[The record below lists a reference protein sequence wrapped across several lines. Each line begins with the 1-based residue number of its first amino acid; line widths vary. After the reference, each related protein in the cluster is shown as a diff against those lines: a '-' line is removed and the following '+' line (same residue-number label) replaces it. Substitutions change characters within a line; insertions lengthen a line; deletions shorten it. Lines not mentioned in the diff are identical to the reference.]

1 MSGKGTSGLT
11 KSALLALTWTVI
23 QNFYK
28 RKHTRGTSKTKDFK
42 DKKYMLSGG
51 KGIKK
56 ETVMA
61 DIPKKAKDIIQDRI
75 RQRVRELPDENK
87 EARAEN
93 IAGSLISDD
102 SFLGNI
108 GNIFTR
114 AITGISPEPS
124 DADAEDSPD
133 SMDVPISSPSTSEDE
148 SELITAEFNKA
159 IKQLKR
165 KIKSSEGKEEAEQLA
180 NEFIQ
185 GTRGRSLSQDNT
197 LVSLNSIIKRM
208 IEGGYLGNNDEILI
222 SLADIGTEFLY
233 NTGRITQEQR
243 EERIGQ
249 IGFGALP
256 LFAANRNI
264 PQQFTVTFENPMG
277 ETVTKKV
284 ESKIRRR
291 EFETNKQYLKRLQEL
306 LRVDLSIYEDT
317 RAENYQRDLINELRI
332 VSNKVRGQGAQQ
344 RKRQKEREDR
354 DKLLKESQE
363 RAQKQQEQ
371 ETKKITKTIKKTE
384 KKAIVREEQARGE
397 RADIKSNLKI
407 LLDQNPIL
415 RAQYKNIEKR
425 IDRTKLKEGDDMK
438 LPKEQVN
445 QIVANIPEQY
455 RSVLAPSV
463 RTMLGGNRGLDM
475 NTIASGVLGL
485 TLTSVAGPI
494 AGSVGSSV
502 ANYMLNTLNIDL
514 NDYVFAEPETPSIQ
528 PEVEEPEML
537 TPTLEEPERPTPMRE
552 VPPLT
557 TPKEIKKITTKTTI
571 TEKPKEDQ
579 KDIYATGWMPFKQPI
594 GLDASTRELK
604 NWLEFHEKEYMN
616 PSVPTIG
623 GMAQKAVDYYEHRLE
638 EYMRRTGRGIRKP
651 DEKEKEQK
659 QREPRFPTERTDEK
673 KPRTE
678 KEEIEDAEIELFAM
692 DEGKGQSTEYKSWL
706 RSLYETVANL
716 IPETPQVIRNVA
728 RRVVD
733 SGLIRT
739 DSHPIM
745 TPGMVD
751 LVDDT
756 YKKVKA
762 STRPTPDVPK
772 RGATVGAVAGAV
784 GSSIGQGGTA
794 QGALGGIIPG
804 AVAGAAA
811 TYLTARQLREFYIRR
826 GENPDDPVISKRI
839 KYLTTIPATIA
850 GGMIGYGKTG
860 QTITSGA
867 GITEKKINVDPKVLA
882 ETQAQLDQ
890 EPSKNKQWIPKAIQ
904 PTTAILDQS
913 QQERYADDLEFVAF
927 NYIPPTSEG
936 AQGTINTNPLKR
948 QQYMGDEIRYTNAGV
963 FIPYN
968 TWSQINNTND
978 ITEQRIRELALGQK
992 PLVPLPDLKFIAQDN
1007 ETTFENMAE
1016 YHYVNNENTAI
1027 EYQSPYSDFSDVR
1040 NYWAINEQSELFTIN
1055 P

>member
-1 MSGKGTSGLT
+1 MSGKGTSGIT
-11 KSALLALTWTVI
+11 QKALLALTWAI
-23 QNFYK
+23 LKKFYQ
-28 RKHTRGTSKTKDFK
+28 RKHITNTAKIKDFK
-42 DKKYMLSGG
+42 DKKYMTSGG
-51 KGIKK
+51 KEIKQS
-56 ETVMA
+56 TVMA
-61 DIPKKAKDIIQDRI
+61 DIPQEAKDIIQERI
-75 RQRVRELPDENK
+75 RQRVREQPDENK
-87 EARAEN
+87 IARTEN
-93 IAGSLISDD
+93 IAGSLLSDD
-102 SFLGNI
+102 SFLRTI
-108 GNIFTR
+108 GNIFTS
-114 AITGISPEPS
+114 AITGISPQPS

-148 SELITAEFNKA
+148 SELITIEFNKA

-165 KIKSSEGKEEAEQLA
+165 QIKSSEGKQEAERLA
-180 NEFIQ
+180 NEFIE
-185 GTRGRSLSQDNT
+185 GTSARSLSQDNT
-197 LVSLNSIIKRM
+197 LVSLNSIIRRM
-208 IEGGYLGNNDEILI
+208 IQGGYVGNNEETLI
-222 SLADIGTEFLY
+222 SLSDIGTDFLY
-233 NTGRITQEQR
+233 NTGRITQEER
-243 EERIGQ
+243 EERLGQ
-249 IGFGALP
+249 IGFGAMP
-256 LFAANRNI
+256 TFATNRNI

-277 ETVTKKV
+277 ETVTKQV

-291 EFETNKQYLKRLQEL
+291 QTETNEQYLKRLKEL
-306 LRVDLSIYEDT
+306 LRADMSMYDET
-317 RAENYQRDLINELRI
+317 RVENYRRNLVNEFRI
-332 VSNKVRGQGAQQ
+332 VSNKVRAQGAQQ
-344 RKRQKEREDR
+344 RKRQKEREER
-354 DKLLKESQE
+354 AKLLKESQE
-363 RAQKQQEQ
+363 RAQAQQEE
-371 ETKKITKTIKKTE
+371 ETKKITKTIRKTE
-384 KKAIVREEQARGE
+384 KKAIAREEQARGE

-407 LLDQNPIL
+407 LLEQNPIL

-425 IDRTKLKEGDDMK
+425 IERTNLKEGDDMK

-528 PEVEEPEML
+528 PQVEEPVMS
-537 TPTLEEPERPTPMRE
+537 TPTLEESDMPTPMRE
-552 VPPLT
+552 VPPLVQ
-557 TPKEIKKITTKTTI
+557 PKEIKKITTKTSST

-579 KDIYATGWMPFKQPI
+579 KDIYATGWMAYKQPI
-594 GLDASTRELK
+594 GLDSSTRELK
-604 NWLEFHEKEYMN
+604 TWLEIHEKEYMN
-616 PSVPTIG
+616 PSVPNIG
-623 GMAQKAVDYYEHRLE
+623 GAAQRAIEYYEHRLE
-638 EYMRRTGRGIRKP
+638 EYMRRTGKAIRKP

-659 QREPRFPTERTDEK
+659 QREPRFPTEETDEK
-673 KPRTE
+673 K
-678 KEEIEDAEIELFAM
+678 EIEDAEIELFAM
-692 DEGKGQSTEYKSWL
+692 EESKGQSNEYKSWL

-716 IPETPQVIRNVA
+716 LPETPQVIRDVA
-728 RRVVD
+728 RRVID

-762 STRPTPDVPK
+762 DKRPRRTDVE
-772 RGATVGAVAGAV
+772 RGGRVGAVAGAV
-784 GSSIGQGGTA
+784 GSGLTGSGIISGQE
-794 QGALGGIIPG
+794 ALGGIIPG
-804 AVAGAAA
+804 AVAGATTA
-811 TYLTARQLREFYIRR
+811 YLTAQQLRQFYIRR
-826 GENPDDPVISKRI
+826 GENPDDPVISRRI

-860 QTITSGA
+860 QTIISGA
-867 GITEKKINVDPKVLA
+867 GITEKKIQVDPKVLA

-904 PTTAILDQS
+904 PSTAILDQS
-913 QQERYADDLEFVAF
+913 QQEKYADDLEFVAF

-968 TWSQINNTND
+968 TWSQINDTND
-978 ITEQRIRELALGQK
+978 ISEQRIREMALGQK
-992 PLVPLPDLKFIAQDN
+992 PLIPLPDMRFIPQDN
-1007 ETTFENMAE
+1007 STTWENMAE

-1040 NYWAINEQSELFTIN
+1040 NYWAINEESELFTIN